1 MIPLVFL
8 TFILAIKGAAAQ
20 NATDTNQVRSVQCRR
35 YGTYDIIYIWQYM
48 WHCLHFVTYMWHCLH
63 FVTYMWH
70 ENWPG
75 HWRIHHLHRLSGL
88 CLRHLD
94 LFCLQVFPALC
105 FVLCVNLFSTWY
117 NARAQYLFST
127 DIFVLSLCEASFL
140 LSTKKLLRASVMLV
154 EPQYCVNLHYI
165 SFKKKL
171 NFLPHLRSTKRV
183 VLAPT
188 VLNALL
194 CFVKFEWH
202 SFSQHWS
209 WSWPGR
215 VLASRISLPHAQS
228 PSYLIHVPEITYI

>member
-1 MIPLVFL
+1 M
-8 TFILAIKGAAAQ
+8 
-20 NATDTNQVRSVQCRR
+20 R
-35 YGTYDIIYIWQYM
+35 
-48 WHCLHFVTYMWHCLH
+48 HF
-63 FVTYMWH
+63 
-70 ENWPG
+70 
-75 HWRIHHLHRLSGL
+75 
-88 CLRHLD
+88 
-94 LFCLQVFPALC
+94 FC
-105 FVLCVNLFSTWY
+105 Y
-117 NARAQYLFST
+117 R
-127 DIFVLSLCEASFL
+127 
-140 LSTKKLLRASVMLV
+140 TKKLLRASVMLV

-215 VLASRISLPHAQS
+215 VLASRISSSHPQLSYTCTRDHIYLAKDNFWIWKAIIRKWPFFQVLTQAYALI
-228 PSYLIHVPEITYI
+228 PSQCGGYFTRYLHFKCFTWKIIYFMMNM